1 MKLAILGATSQL
13 AKDLIIRL
21 FKNKNIILHLYSRN
35 TANIKNW
42 LLPFNSN
49 DYISK
54 DINYFD
60 HNGNYD
66 AIINFIGAG
75 NPTRIK
81 DLGSEIIDITYKYD
95 NLVIE
100 YLKKNSN
107 CKYIF
112 ISSGAAYGDVF
123 FDKDCSRTHSC
134 FLIDNNNDF
143 YGLAKYY
150 SEVRH
155 RALQALKI
163 YDLRVFGYFSSSQDI
178 ESRFI
183 LSDVYRAVRDNG
195 VFITTNQEMIRD
207 YIHPDDFHA
216 MVTSLLLSDIN
227 NCALDCYSRCP
238 IDKKELL
245 QTMHD
250 EFGMKYLITES
261 DNINNT
267 KGRRIYYYS
276 KNKKASQLINF
287 FPQYSSKDVIVSE
300 MRKIINTQVD
310 FK

>member
-100 YLKKNSN
+100 YLKKTQTVN
-107 CKYIF
+107 IF
-112 ISSGAAYGDVF
+112 LLAVVQLMGMF
-123 FDKDCSRTHSC
+123 FST
-134 FLIDNNNDF
+134 
-143 YGLAKYY
+143 
-150 SEVRH
+150 
-155 RALQALKI
+155 KI
-163 YDLRVFGYFSSSQDI
+163 VH
-178 ESRFI
+178 E
-183 LSDVYRAVRDNG
+183 
-195 VFITTNQEMIRD
+195 
-207 YIHPDDFHA
+207 H
-216 MVTSLLLSDIN
+216 
-227 NCALDCYSRCP
+227 
-238 IDKKELL
+238 
-245 QTMHD
+245 
-250 EFGMKYLITES
+250 
-261 DNINNT
+261 
-267 KGRRIYYYS
+267 
-276 KNKKASQLINF
+276 
-287 FPQYSSKDVIVSE
+287 IVA
-300 MRKIINTQVD
+300 
-310 FK
+310 F

>member
-21 FKNKNIILHLYSRN
+21 SKNKNIILHLYSRN
-35 TANIKNW
+35 TENIKSW
-42 LLPFNSN
+42 LLTFTNSG
-49 DYISK
+49 YKSK

-60 HNGNYD
+60 NNENYD

-75 NPTRIK
+75 NPAKIEG
-81 DLGSEIIDITYKYD
+81 LGSKIIDITYKYD
-95 NLVIE
+95 DLVIG

-155 RALQALKI
+155 RALQTLKI

-183 LSDVYRAVRDNG
+183 LSDMYRAIRDSV
-195 VFITTNQEMIRD
+195 VFITSNQEMIRD
-207 YIHPDDFHA
+207 YIHPDDFHTL
-216 MVTSLLLSDIN
+216 VTSILRSDID

-250 EFGMKYLITES
+250 EFGMKYFITNS
-261 DNINNT
+261 DDINSSKN
-267 KGRRIYYYS
+267 RRIYYYS

-287 FPQYSSKDVIVSE
+287 SPQYSSKEVIVSE
-300 MRKIINTQVD
+300 MRKIINI
-310 FK
+310 